1 MSRDDEGPA
10 ISYKVLARGTRV
22 VTAEGIELGTVDQVL
37 DNVRENI
44 FDGIVRAGTPG
55 AAPRFVDA
63 PEVARIT
70 ERTVTLTIGA
80 GEAEALPPRDP
91 KGGGGEFQ
99 VNPKSRFC
107 PWRRTSR

>member
-1 MSRDDEGPA
+1 MSPDDDGPA
-10 ISYKVLARGTRV
+10 ISYKLLARGTRV
-22 VTAEGIELGTVDQVL
+22 VTAEGLELGTVDQVL

-44 FDGIVRAGTPG
+44 FDGIVVRTPTGT
-55 AAPRFVDA
+55 RFVDA

-80 GEAEALPPRDP
+80 AEAEALPPRDP

-99 VNPKSRFC
+99 ANPKSRFR